1 MNSPYSG
8 YRQLCLGKNGKLEIQ
23 TRRNL
28 IRRKQNGR
36 IEKDS
41 RKDTILLMGKKL
53 LQPLQAGPMTLKNRI
68 MFPPLTTGY
77 EERDGSIGPRSL
89 GFYER
94 LAKGGTAYIVIGDV
108 APVRTASPT
117 PMLYDDSQIPAFKKL
132 ADTLHA
138 YDSRLALQIFHP
150 EYDVP
155 GVGRLIMGAGMA
167 RKAAADAKAAG
178 NEEEFQKQTEQAEK
192 LTKDA
197 YAKLRHEMQ
206 HFVDEVSTEQLAQ
219 IRDSIAAC
227 AARAQKAGVDAIEVH
242 GDRLLGSMCS
252 KMLNHRTDGYG
263 GSLENRTRYALE
275 VVAAIKEAA
284 PALAVEYKLPVI
296 TVNKDGSLR
305 GKGGLEEE
313 EVIAFAKML
322 EQAGVDMIQAAQA
335 NHTGN
340 MGDTI
345 PPMGDV
351 PYNWTLPVAKRVK
364 EAVNIPVATVGR
376 VITVEAGEQI
386 LENGEADVIGYGRSL
401 LTDPDIAV
409 KTASGECIRECL
421 NCNKGCV
428 DAIQNRR
435 YISCVLNAENGDET
449 TISIKPAD
457 TVKKIAVVGAGI
469 AGLEAARV
477 AAKRGHQVTIFEKD
491 DKIGGQIHLAA
502 VPPRK
507 SEILRAVTYY
517 EKILPL
523 LKAELRLQTTPEA
536 WELNQFDAVIAAVG
550 AHNMELPLPAEN
562 SRVVS
567 SWDVLNGAE
576 TAGTCVVLGGGLV
589 GTETAEY
596 LAAKGHKVIIV
607 EMMDKIAA
615 GESATVMPLITKD
628 FEAHGVEQHVNTKV
642 KEIRDNV
649 IYAVNTKDNTE
660 IAVKADTIVNAL
672 GSKKNVFDTDGIT
685 VPVIYAG
692 DCSGERT
699 ADIAA
704 AVRSGYHAAN
714 EI

>member
-1 MNSPYSG
+1 
-8 YRQLCLGKNGKLEIQ
+8 
-23 TRRNL
+23 
-28 IRRKQNGR
+28 
-36 IEKDS
+36 
-41 RKDTILLMGKKL
+41 MGKKL
-53 LQPLQAGPMTLKNRI
+53 LEPLQAGSMTLKNRM

-77 EERDGSIGPRSL
+77 EERDGSIGERSL

-94 LAKGGTAYIVIGDV
+94 LAKGGVAYIVIGDV

-117 PMLYDDSQIPAFKKL
+117 PMLYDDSQIPAFRRL
-132 ADTLHA
+132 ADALHA
-138 YDSRLALQIFHP
+138 HDSRLALQIFHP

-155 GVGRLIMGAGMA
+155 GVGRLIMGAGAA
-167 RKAAADAKAAG
+167 RKAAAEAKAAG
-178 NEEEFQKQTEQAEK
+178 NEEEFEKQTQQAEK
-192 LTKDA
+192 MTKDA
-197 YAKLRHEMQ
+197 YAKLRYEMQ
-206 HFVDEVSTEQLAQ
+206 HFATEATTEQLAR
-219 IRDSIAAC
+219 IRESIAQC

-252 KMLNHRTDGYG
+252 EMLNHRTDEYG
-263 GSLENRTRYALE
+263 GSLENRARYALE
-275 VVAAIKEAA
+275 VVAAIKKAA
-284 PALAVEYKLPVI
+284 PALAVEYKLPII
-296 TVNKDGSLR
+296 TVNQDGSLR
-305 GKGGLEEE
+305 GKGGLLEDEA
-313 EVIAFAKML
+313 VAFAKML
-322 EQAGVDMIQAAQA
+322 EEAGVDMIQAAQA

-351 PYNWTLPVAKRVK
+351 PYNWTLPAAKRIK
-364 EAVNIPVATVGR
+364 NAVNIPVATVGR

-386 LENGEADVIGYGRSL
+386 LENGEADMIGYGRSL

-409 KTASGECIRECL
+409 KTAAGECIRECL

-449 TISIKPAD
+449 TVCIRPAE
-457 TVKKIAVVGAGI
+457 TVKKVAIAGAGI

-477 AAKRGHQVTIFEKD
+477 AAKRGHQVTVFEKD

-517 EKILPL
+517 EKILPSL
-523 LKAELRLQTTPEA
+523 DIELKLNTEPSAG
-536 WELNQFDAVIAAVG
+536 ELNQYDAVLVAAG
-550 AHNMELPLPAEN
+550 AHNMELPVPVEN
-562 SRVVS
+562 SNVVS
-567 SWDVLNGAE
+567 SWDVLKGAGV
-576 TAGTCVVLGGGLV
+576 TGTCAVLGGGLV

-596 LAAKGHKVIIV
+596 LAAQGCKTVII

-628 FEAHGVEQHVNTKV
+628 FEKHGVEQHVNTRV

-649 IYAVNTKDNTE
+649 IYAENTKDHTE
-660 IAVKADTIVNAL
+660 ITIHADTIVNAL
-672 GSKKNVFDTDGIT
+672 GSKKNEFDVSGIT
-685 VPVIYAG
+685 VPVTYIG

-714 EI
+714 AL

>member
-1 MNSPYSG
+1 MA
-8 YRQLCLGKNGKLEIQ
+8 
-23 TRRNL
+23 
-28 IRRKQNGR
+28 
-36 IEKDS
+36 
-41 RKDTILLMGKKL
+41 GKKIL
-53 LQPLQAGPMTLKNRI
+53 EPIQVGNLTLKNRI

-77 EERDGSIGPRSL
+77 EERDGSIGARSL

-94 LAKGGTAYIVIGDV
+94 LAKGGVAYIVIGDV

-132 ADTLHA
+132 ADALHKHG
-138 YDSRLALQIFHP
+138 SKVALQIFHP

-155 GVGRLIMGAGMA
+155 GVGRLIMAAGMA
-167 RKAAADAKAAG
+167 RKAAAEAQAAG
-178 NEEEFQKQTEQAEK
+178 NEEEFQKQTAQAEQT
-192 LTKDA
+192 TKDA
-197 YAKLRHEMQ
+197 YAKLRHDMQ
-206 HFVDEVSTEQLAQ
+206 HFVDEATTEQLSQ
-219 IRDSIAAC
+219 IRESIAQC

-252 KMLNHRTDGYG
+252 RLLNHRTDSYG

-275 VVAAIKEAA
+275 VVAAIREAA
-284 PALAVEYKLPVI
+284 PEMAVEYKLPLI
-296 TVNKDGSLR
+296 TVNADGSLR

-313 EVIAFAKML
+313 EVVAFAKLL
-322 EQAGVDMIQAAQA
+322 EKAGVDMIQVAQA

-345 PPMGDV
+345 PPMGSV

-364 EAVNIPVATVGR
+364 NTVKIPVATVGR
-376 VITVEAGEQI
+376 VVTVEAGEQI
-386 LENGEADVIGYGRSL
+386 LENQEADIIGYGRSL

-409 KTASGECIRECL
+409 KTAAGECIRECL

-449 TISIKPAD
+449 TIFIKPAES
-457 TVKKIAVVGAGI
+457 VKKVAVVGAGI

-477 AAKRGHQVTIFEKD
+477 AAKRGHTVVLFEKT
-491 DKIGGQIHLAA
+491 DKIGGQILLAA
-502 VPPRK
+502 APPRK

-517 EKILPL
+517 EKILPAL
-523 LKAELRLQTTPEA
+523 GVEMRLSTKPDA
-536 WELNQFDAVIAAVG
+536 SELNGFDEVIAAVG
-550 AHNMELPLPAEN
+550 AHNMELPMPVEN

-567 SWDVLNGAE
+567 SWDVLEGAE
-576 TAGTCVVLGGGLV
+576 VSGTCAVLGGGLV

-596 LAAKGHKVIIV
+596 LAKKGHEVMII
-607 EMMDKIAA
+607 EMLDKIAA

-628 FEAHGVEQHVNTKV
+628 FEAHGVKQYTDTRVNR
-642 KEIRDNV
+642 IQDNV
-649 IYAVNTKDNTE
+649 IHAVSTKDQSEVTLH
-660 IAVKADTIVNAL
+660 ADTIVCAL
-672 GSKKNVFDTDGIT
+672 GSRKNPFDESGIT
-685 VPVIYAG
+685 AGVTYIG

-714 EI
+714 AI

>member
-1 MNSPYSG
+1 MEKKILTP
-8 YRQLCLGKNGKLEIQ
+8 IQ
-23 TRRNL
+23 VGN
-28 IRRKQNGR
+28 
-36 IEKDS
+36 
-41 RKDTILLMGKKL
+41 
-53 LQPLQAGPMTLKNRI
+53 MTLKNRI

-77 EERDGSIGPRSL
+77 EERDGSIGARSL

-117 PMLYDDSQIPAFKKL
+117 PMLYDDSQIPAFQKL
-132 ADTLHA
+132 ADALHA
-138 YDSRLALQIFHP
+138 HGSRLALQIFHP

-155 GVGRLIMGAGMA
+155 GVGQLIMGAGMA
-167 RKAAADAKAAG
+167 RKAAAEAQAAG
-178 NEEEFQKQTEQAEK
+178 NEEEYKKQTEQAEK
-192 LTKDA
+192 MTKDA

-206 HFVDEVSTEQLAQ
+206 HFVTEASIEQLAQ
-219 IRDSIAAC
+219 IRQSIAQC

-242 GDRLLGSMCS
+242 GDRLLGSVCS
-252 KMLNHRTDGYG
+252 TLLNHRSDEYG
-263 GSLENRTRYALE
+263 GSFENRMRYALE
-275 VVAAIKEAA
+275 VVASIREAA
-284 PALAVEYKLPVI
+284 PLLAVEYKLPII

-313 EVIAFAKML
+313 EVIAFARLL
-322 EQAGVDMIQAAQA
+322 EKAGVDMIQAAQA

-386 LENGEADVIGYGRSL
+386 LENGEADIIGYGRSL

-409 KTASGECIRECL
+409 KTAAGECIRECL

-449 TISIKPAD
+449 TIFIKPAD
-457 TVKKIAVVGAGI
+457 TVKKIAVVGGGI

-477 AAKRGHQVTIFEKD
+477 AAKRGHNVTLFEKE

-517 EKILPL
+517 EKILPAL
-523 LKAELRLQTTPEA
+523 HVELRLHTEPSVQ
-536 WELNQFDAVIAAVG
+536 ELNSFDSVIIAAG
-550 AHNMELPLPAEN
+550 AHNMELPMPVEN
-562 SRVVS
+562 SHVIS
-567 SWDVLNGAE
+567 SWDVLKGADVS
-576 TAGTCVVLGGGLV
+576 GTCAVIGGGLV

-596 LAAKGHKVIIV
+596 LAAKGSKVMIV

-628 FEAHGVEQHVNTKV
+628 FESHGVEQYVNTKV
-642 KEIRDNV
+642 NEIRDNV
-649 IYAVNTKDNTE
+649 IHAVNTKDQTE
-660 IAVKADTIVNAL
+660 VTICADTIVNAL
-672 GSKKNVFDTDGIT
+672 GSKKNIFDVSGIT
-685 VPVIYAG
+685 VPVTYAG